1 MANIYFDMTD
11 PFEKDVCE
19 RLNGYMSSGY
29 DHDSALEMIGRDFP
43 YMDTDVQD
51 HCNSEAFSHYCIT
64 DDGKLAASMKRMLLL
79 HEKFMGEPFNSHVR
93 SEFHI
98 SEGEKLVIAVMLE
111 NPMYL
116 YEEAGVRLT
125 FKINGKKVSEI
136 KHAIDMMDRR
146 NVYYIPVDLHQNE
159 VLSEGNKTTLLVE
172 VVNEEAPG
180 QVLRAN
186 AEVYHGELTASEVFT
201 VESLS
206 IVDQNDCESDNGVFC
221 IEEVESVCVNVEL
234 ECNDFYGEISNLEGI
249 FVVSPADAV
258 DKKNDVIC
266 PVNLSGLVSDT
277 DRLEGNECL
286 FKTFE
291 FLPDGSL
298 PTYKLQP
305 GKYTFSFFVWGTL
318 LWSEEIQFVAPSDD
332 IFEEEPDEDDT
343 EEEVSRDDFRA
354 VYDALF
360 ADVME
365 ELDVV
370 PLQDEPEP
378 APMAEVGE
386 ASDYFKVVGLHLYNV
401 AHYCD
406 DNDCCLDS
414 VSQLPQTSFTADTLK
429 MLSVAGRFSQ
439 IKPTG
444 VLDVSSLLMWAIY
457 DPTGRMLDLRPV
469 KIENVREEVWVC
481 SAFGD
486 FCGQQ
491 WSKGTYRVEL
501 QWQKKTVIS
510 AVFTVGDIDVQS
522 DYDPNLI
529 TKKHAVVQETVAG
542 NSLARLDRLVGL
554 QKVKEKIRSL
564 MRSYKFLQLRAEAG
578 LPTKQPA
585 LHARFL
591 GNPGTGKTT
600 VARLLGQIYKEMGL
614 LSSGHVVLEE
624 RKNLIGRYYD
634 SEGQAV
640 ENALNRAKGGILLI
654 DEAYNLYVESDERD
668 PGRRILEY
676 LLTALSDENNR
687 DWMLILAGYPKEM
700 TAMLKSNPGID
711 SRVSEIFE
719 FDDLCVDELL
729 QIAELYCD
737 ENKYELSEG
746 ARERLRA
753 IITRDVAAKGDNFGN
768 GRYVNKMMDMA
779 VNTHMASRLGNI
791 SSPTYDQ
798 LVTIEAD
805 DIPIDQEEAERIVAG
820 CFDDNAIDDALRRLD
835 SMVGLS
841 KVKSA
846 VHNFVKV
853 SRYLHSQGDR
863 FRGKGLLKWNFT
875 GNTGTG
881 KSTVAQILA
890 DILKAMNLVQNNE
903 LTEIMGEEIFNVSD
917 YVCNEVIHNAVKR
930 SRKGVLFIDG
940 DAPEFRSSDYRL
952 TSEQIRFKLA
962 TLANE
967 DNASGALIISECSSS
982 NLSIANSL
990 AANGVYDF
998 DHTFIFDDYSEGEL
1012 YEILVQC
1019 LEEQGARFSE
1029 GAEPVIKEYIRHLCA
1044 NRELSFANARTMKNL
1059 SRAIFETMILRMSS
1073 EVSPEP
1079 ERIVLA
1085 CDVES
1090 FVWKRLPGKI
1100 GFF

>member
-1 MANIYFDMTD
+1 MADIYFDMTN
-11 PFEKDVCE
+11 PFEKAVCE
-19 RLNGYMSSGY
+19 RLNGYMNSGL
-29 DHDSALEMIGRDFP
+29 DHDKALEMIGRDFP
-43 YMDTDVQD
+43 YMDTEVQD
-51 HCNSEAFSHYCIT
+51 HCNSEAFAHYYIT
-64 DDGKLAASMKRMLLL
+64 DDGNLAASMKRMLLL
-79 HEKFMGEPFNSHVR
+79 HEKSMGDPFYTHTR
-93 SEFHI
+93 TEFHI
-98 SEGEKLVIAVMLE
+98 KEGEKIVIAVMME

-116 YEEAGVRLT
+116 YEKSGVRLS
-125 FKINGKKVSEI
+125 FYINGKKVSEI

-146 NVYYIPVDLHQNE
+146 NVYYIPVDLYQND
-159 VLSEGNKTTLLVE
+159 VLGDGNKTTILVE
-172 VVNEEAPG
+172 VINEEAPG
-180 QVLRAN
+180 QVLRTN
-186 AEVYHGELTASEVFT
+186 AEIYHGEAASDVFIVNEVS
-201 VESLS
+201 V
-206 IVDQNDCESDNGVFC
+206 VDQCDCVSDNGVFDLG
-221 IEEVESVCVNVEL
+221 EL
-234 ECNDFYGEISNLEGI
+234 ESLGMNVSLGCDGSYGEIYNLEG
-249 FVVSPADAV
+249 VVTVSPSDAT
-258 DKKNDVIC
+258 DNKNDIIC
-266 PVNLSGLVSDT
+266 PVNLSDSIYSTGQLSC
-277 DRLEGNECL
+277 NASL
-286 FKTFE
+286 FKTQEDFMDE
-291 FLPDGSL
+291 SL

-305 GKYTFSFFVWGTL
+305 GKYTFSLYVLGTL
-318 LWSEEIQFVAPSDD
+318 LWSNELEFIARIGEEANEDSKEVDEAEMEEISDEFV
-332 IFEEEPDEDDT
+332 T
-343 EEEVSRDDFRA
+343 EF
-354 VYDALF
+354 
-360 ADVME
+360 MK
-365 ELDVV
+365 ELDAAQVKV
-370 PLQDEPEP
+370 EP
-378 APMAEVGE
+378 APMAEVGD
-386 ASDYFKVVGLHLYNV
+386 ASDYFKVIGLNLYNV

-414 VSQLPQTSFTADTLK
+414 LSQLPQTSFTADTLK

-529 TKKHAVVQETVAG
+529 TKKHAVVKETVAG

-564 MRSYKFLQLRAEAG
+564 MSSYKFLQMRAEAG

-585 LHARFL
+585 LHASFL

-654 DEAYNLYVESDERD
+654 DEAYNLYVESDEKD

-719 FDDLCVDELL
+719 FEDLSVDELL

-753 IITRDVAAKGDNFGN
+753 VITRDVAAKGDNFGN

-805 DIPIDQEEAERIVAG
+805 DIPIDQEEAERIVSG

-846 VHNFVKV
+846 LHNFVKV

-903 LTEIMGEEIFNVSD
+903 LTEIKGEEIFNVSD

-1019 LEEQGARFSE
+1019 LEKQGARFSE

-1100 GFF
+1100 GF